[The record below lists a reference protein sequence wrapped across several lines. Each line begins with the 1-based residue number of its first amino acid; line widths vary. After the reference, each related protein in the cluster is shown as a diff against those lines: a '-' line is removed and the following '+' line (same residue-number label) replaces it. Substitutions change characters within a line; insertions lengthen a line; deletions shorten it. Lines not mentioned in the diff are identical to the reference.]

1 MLKQYLFVDNRRSSG
16 SYYSLNLFYNTSWPK
31 KQTSKSGQLNIQV
44 VFVDCSYVKT
54 VFQYRELK
62 WVDLPRLHEIYNKAC
77 GTICQRK
84 LVRAESAMLHRS
96 VTVEEAGTMSKPEA
110 NINLRSMEERDFNAF
125 SVSSVT
131 IIKLLFPSISTVRYS
146 KLLMRVSNLLVNIY
160 KRKYESVM

>member
-31 KQTSKSGQLNIQV
+31 KQTSKSGQLNMQV

-62 WVDLPRLHEIYNKAC
+62 WVDLPRLNEIYNKAC

-84 LVRAESAMLHRS
+84 LVRAESSMLHRS
-96 VTVEEAGTMSKPEA
+96 VTVEEAGTMSKPEI
-110 NINLRSMEERDFNAF
+110 NINLRKYQVWKREISRL
-125 SVSSVT
+125 SVC
-131 IIKLLFPSISTVRYS
+131 LLSQSLNCCF
-146 KLLMRVSNLLVNIY
+146 LLYPQFATLSC
-160 KRKYESVM
+160 